1 VRPGPDE
8 FPEFLCEPWV
18 ENPEEHIMGLDP
30 IWMIEGAAEYAGA
43 LVAAKN
49 GWLDFKGAMK
59 THMKTCHDALIYLLP
74 WKTKR
79 QKL

>member
-1 VRPGPDE
+1 MAVLSGCRV
-8 FPEFLCEPWV
+8 CK
-18 ENPEEHIMGLDP
+18 
-30 IWMIEGAAEYAGA
+30 GA

-59 THMKTCHDALIYLLP
+59 AHMKTRHDAFIYLLP